1 MRTTRHP
8 ALGHALWV
16 SNPRYPDKPMQVG
29 KQVGDVG
36 FIRTEETVEF
46 ASVPE
51 ANSTSLQRSVSSSR

>member
-1 MRTTRHP
+1 
-8 ALGHALWV
+8 
-16 SNPRYPDKPMQVG
+16 MQVG

-51 ANSTSLQRSVSSSR
+51 ANSTSLQRSVSGIVNPLSYR